1 MTMTCRETKSHTV
14 TVASTIACHLEGDD
28 YRRRLASIGEVA
40 HAALLDHRRDDRSL
54 CLVYAPEAAARV
66 RLMVEEERVCCP
78 FLVIELE
85 ATAEAVFVKIKPPRL
100 DPAMLDVLLDHFTA
114 GIPARPFTPLPER
127 EDKSAIE
134 VRRDQPT
141 SKA

>member
-1 MTMTCRETKSHTV
+1 MTCRETKSHTA

-28 YRRRLASIGEVA
+28 YRRRLASIGELA
-40 HAALLDHRRDDRSL
+40 HAALLDHRRDDYSL
-54 CLVYAPEAAARV
+54 CLVYAPEVAARV
-66 RLMVEEERVCCP
+66 RLMVEDCP
-78 FLVIELE
+78 FLVIESE
-85 ATAEAVFVKIKPPRL
+85 ETAEAMFVKIKPPRL
-100 DPAMLDVLLDHFTA
+100 DPAMLDVLFDHFTA

>member
-1 MTMTCRETKSHTV
+1 MTCRETKSHTV

-85 ATAEAVFVKIKPPRL
+85 ATGEAVFVKIKSLGWTRRCSTCCSTTLPPASRPGL
-100 DPAMLDVLLDHFTA
+100 SPRCLSARTNRPSRCGEISLLRKHD
-114 GIPARPFTPLPER
+114 L
-127 EDKSAIE
+127 
-134 VRRDQPT
+134 
-141 SKA
+141 